1 MHMEG
6 WNCFYNENAAGGNRS
21 KCQST
26 LVNWQSAWLFSATE
40 KILPLLGDL
49 PRQADLFPSLIHPF
63 PSDRG
68 KNVRLV
74 TSNGKCLLET
84 VYKTNKNE
92 LSFHV
97 EKLWVIC
104 VWSSEQDCLWNSSMH
119 FYKHYSFCLLFL
131 IWKLRPFLNWKDTP
145 GFQSFK
151 SRTLFELAVTLFLH
165 VL

>member
-26 LVNWQSAWLFSATE
+26 LVNWQSAWLLSATE

-49 PRQADLFPSLIHPF
+49 PRQADLFPSLIHSF

-74 TSNGKCLLET
+74 TPNGKCLLES
-84 VYKTNKNE
+84 VYETNKNE

-97 EKLWVIC
+97 EKL
-104 VWSSEQDCLWNSSMH
+104 
-119 FYKHYSFCLLFL
+119 
-131 IWKLRPFLNWKDTP
+131 
-145 GFQSFK
+145 
-151 SRTLFELAVTLFLH
+151 
-165 VL
+165 